1 MPPVSNLFEPI
12 ALYRDQL
19 RQKHADATKALFDD
33 LVRQAGVE
41 PRANAAT
48 VRELRS
54 LETRLATAR
63 KSLGRWK
70 ALHKT
75 LVVLGWILV
84 IVLVGILL
92 LLLAR
97 KKVKPRVEALEKAV
111 SDLQLARDSK
121 EQEAWAQMAPLNALF
136 DWQMPARLAAETAPI
151 LQIDPFF
158 TQGRL
163 RDLQRTFDWDES
175 ILGDPSAR
183 SLLYSVSG
191 EINGNPFVLAR
202 SFCREWVQQTYQGSL
217 TISYVV
223 RVPNADGRGSH
234 LETRHQT
241 LHASVHKPAPSYYK
255 DTFLI
260 FGNDAAPALRFS
272 RSPSPLSAED
282 PSTRSGRRHLAAA
295 IKKLEKFSR
304 NLDDDKPFTLM
315 SNQEFEA
322 LFGAT
327 DRNDEIQFRLL
338 FTPLAQQ
345 QTVAILRDRTVGFG
359 DDFTFLKHL
368 KINCLRPDHLQ
379 SSDLSADPARF
390 HTYEFAETRRRF
402 LEFNANYFHHLFF
415 ALAPLLAIPIYQ
427 QTRTHET
434 IYRSAAD
441 HASAPWEHE
450 AMANHIGYRHFAPA
464 EARTPAILK
473 TRALPPPPGADPAAP
488 RSVEVTAY
496 AFRTED
502 RVEHVPVWG
511 NDGRRHMVPVHWT
524 EYLPASATR
533 TISLRDAE
541 GSTVP
546 LFESQKLV
554 PTDPAWASFFR
565 SAGVASFFR
574 HSIAASL
581 R

>member
-282 PSTRSGRRHLAAA
+282 PSTRSGRRHLDAA

-368 KINCLRPDHLQ
+368 KINCLRPDHLR

-473 TRALPPPPGADPAAP
+473 TRSLPPPPGADPAAP

-502 RVEHVPVWG
+502 RVENVPVWG